1 MTGQLALR
9 MVLHALAAAAIFF
22 AFQRYGLGATM
33 ETSTLWAV
41 VGAVAAAVLAWSQ
54 HRRGR

>member
-1 MTGQLALR
+1 ML
-9 MVLHALAAAAIFF
+9 LHALAAAAIFF
-22 AFQRYGLGATM
+22 VFQRYGLGATL

-41 VGAVAAAVLAWSQ
+41 VGAVAAAALAWSQ